1 MILFGLWGILRWDS
15 YSLEVSRARA
25 ECSIMYYEED
35 ALYGTDLVE
44 NCNEVQGRPFNDFET
59 MMWFSLI
66 SGIGAPILFYAGLK
80 LYSYLFTSTEE

>member
-1 MILFGLWGILRWDS
+1 MGDFRWDS